1 MALPRDRAPKQLPER
16 DLDTFNRRLCVV
28 RFAAV
33 AVLVVATLVA
43 YSGEFG
49 DPRESALI
57 ALAGALALVS
67 LVGLRVDAS
76 RTSLGFLRA
85 QLLGDVVGI
94 TIGIALAGRGGVGSH
109 TLRLL
114 YAMAIVPASLIS
126 VRLGL
131 EVALASSAGSIAL
144 LALERGLSL
153 ATLGRL
159 DGFLPPLVFVVLAE
173 QAFFFGK
180 FVERK
185 SRLLSNLADRL
196 KESHSQVAAEGR
208 LAAELA
214 EAARKL
220 SATLE
225 LPEPL
230 AMVSETIRTRLLAD
244 WSAIFVVDELKE
256 TFVLRSLS
264 SAATDGADVNRSEF
278 RFSSWP
284 AVAQLREHR
293 AVLLSGQQ
301 ARRLPHLFTM
311 DRPLATALLAGLYRN
326 ETLVGFVA
334 VGYSTPLVAARE
346 WAVDLLTGIAEHTAI
361 VLQNACLLEEIRAAS
376 ELKSEFIGA
385 VSHEL
390 RSPLNV
396 ILGYLEMTLDEALG
410 PLTPEQSDSL
420 ARVHRYAHALLEMI
434 SALLDLN
441 RFEAG
446 RMPLQSEPVSLEALL
461 RELGEQ
467 IPDAWRKQGVE
478 LSFDCEAGL
487 PVVETDRAK
496 LKTVVR
502 NLVHNALKF
511 TERGSVRVRAGTGP
525 AGHLL
530 ISVADTGRGIPDA
543 ARDYIFDMFRQV
555 PGSGGGGVGLG
566 LHIVRRFV
574 EVIGGAVQVESTVG
588 RGSRFTIV
596 LPRTLPVAPA
606 AEAEPEA
613 AIALGHGELRSVA

>member
-16 DLDTFNRRLCVV
+16 DLDAFNRRLCVV

-33 AVLVVATLVA
+33 AVLVAATLVA
-43 YSGEFG
+43 YSGELG

-85 QLLGDVVGI
+85 QLLADVVGI
-94 TIGIALAGRGGVGSH
+94 TVGIALMGNGGGAH

-126 VRLGL
+126 VQLGL
-131 EVALASSAGSIAL
+131 EMAFASSAGSLVL
-144 LALERGLSL
+144 LALERGLSIDAL
-153 ATLGRL
+153 RSL
-159 DGFLPPLVFVVLAE
+159 DGFLPPLVFIVLAE

-264 SAATDGADVNRSEF
+264 SAATDEADVNRSEF

-284 AVAQLREHR
+284 AVGELREHR

-311 DRPLATALLAGLYRN
+311 DKPLATALLAGLYRN

-461 RELGEQ
+461 REVGEQ

-478 LSFDCEAGL
+478 LSFDCEPGL
-487 PVVETDRAK
+487 PIVETDRAK

-502 NLVHNALKF
+502 NLVHNAP
-511 TERGSVRVRAGTGP
+511 GPVRP
-525 AGHLL
+525 A
-530 ISVADTGRGIPDA
+530 TC
-543 ARDYIFDMFRQV
+543 
-555 PGSGGGGVGLG
+555 
-566 LHIVRRFV
+566 
-574 EVIGGAVQVESTVG
+574 
-588 RGSRFTIV
+588 
-596 LPRTLPVAPA
+596 
-606 AEAEPEA
+606 
-613 AIALGHGELRSVA
+613 